1 MKKISLLSLAILS
14 SFAISCSS
22 DDGPSTSGDLI
33 GKWYFKEYRVF
44 GQTIPYDDHEAC
56 GKDYIQFNADGTGA
70 NVDVWD
76 CAEDVASF
84 DYTRSGNN
92 LTITSDGASD
102 TVQITELTSARLKI
116 KTTSDFNDDGNDET
130 VIIVLTK
137 N

>member
-1 MKKISLLSLAILS
+1 MKKFNLLALAILS

-33 GKWYFKEYRVF
+33 GKWYFKEYKVE
-44 GQTIPYDDHEAC
+44 GQTIPYDDHEDC
-56 GKDYIQFNADGTGA
+56 GKDYIQFNANGTGA

-76 CAEDVASF
+76 CVEDIALF
-84 DYTRSGNN
+84 TYTRSGNN
-92 LTITSDGASD
+92 LTVTSDGESD
-102 TVQITELTSARLKI
+102 TVGITELSATTLKI
-116 KTTSDFNDDGNDET
+116 KTISDFDDDGDDET